1 MTMAEMTKSMGKH
14 APALLQECMQHIET
28 SLRTLEE
35 AQAAR
40 GMGASQAGQGASP
53 GGGEGGGAGWAEG
66 GGKESG
72 DWVYASKARLRIFE
86 VCFDA
91 LISSFRV
98 YGPLLSTIKAEYD
111 RAVR

>member
-1 MTMAEMTKSMGKH
+1 MGKH
-14 APALLQECMQHIET
+14 APALLLECMQHIET

-40 GMGASQAGQGASP
+40 GMGASQEGRGASP
-53 GGGEGGGAGWAEG
+53 GGRQGGGGGGGGVEGGEKEG
-66 GGKESG
+66 G